1 MLRYSPPSAPR
12 RKLQLPEGL
21 PPQRPAPRRLLSFLQ
36 SPPTITTL
44 TPHPHTVTTLTTC
57 PHTVTTLTTRPL
69 KPSSPPVLYARRGNP
84 LAAGSSFTFLPS
96 SSSSSP
102 SSTSD
107 VAVSAANSSRHQPA
121 HNATSPE
128 TYKPPLRNTTL
139 CTRTDHLDV
148 STLPESS
155 EAPSNQQQQLSRV
168 ALSGST
174 PPPPHPPLLLPPSVF
189 ERPAAAAA
197 AAAAVVVVGGNDR
210 PHTGLDLNDPALHAE
225 MVQLRNALKSF
236 HHLKTLHQ

>member
-1 MLRYSPPSAPR
+1 MFLCYSPPPPPR

-21 PPQRPAPRRLLSFLQ
+21 PPQRPAPRKLLSFLQ

-44 TPHPHTVTTLTTC
+44 TPH

-121 HNATSPE
+121 HSTTSPE

-155 EAPSNQQQQLSRV
+155 EAPSNQQLSRV

-174 PPPPHPPLLLPPSVF
+174 PPPPHPPLLLPPSAF
-189 ERPAAAAA
+189 ERPAAAT
-197 AAAAVVVVGGNDR
+197 VVVVGGNDR
-210 PHTGLDLNDPALHAE
+210 AHRAHTGLDLNDPALHAE

-236 HHLKTLHQ
+236 HHIKTLHQ